1 MTRVSGLPSFRK
13 RIKRSSRLKNSRIIL
28 SLDLPPMPELKKF
41 ALMSISH
48 LQQHICAVKLNF
60 HLILPFSKSDLTEL
74 NYLAHSYG
82 LESIA
87 DIKLN
92 DIASTNQIAIQHLL
106 EMGFDSV
113 IVNPFM
119 GKDSL
124 KSAVEQ
130 THEKNC
136 GVIALVY
143 MSHPGARECYGAD
156 IIYRKKN
163 RTISMYKLFHNMAI
177 DAGVDGI
184 VVGAT
189 HIDVIKDISK
199 VKRIP
204 IYSPGV
210 GAQGGDICLTKKHG
224 ADFFIVG
231 RSIITSGNPL
241 KAVRKYQRLTSSI

>member
-1 MTRVSGLPSFRK
+1 MIRVSGLPSFRK
-13 RIKRSSRLKNSRIIL
+13 RIKKSSKLKNSRIIL

-41 ALMSISH
+41 ALMSISR
-48 LQQHICAVKLNF
+48 LQQHICAIKVNF

-156 IIYRKKN
+156 IVNGKKN
-163 RTISMYKLFHNMAI
+163 RTISMYKLFYNMAI
-177 DAGVDGI
+177 DTGVDGI

-210 GAQGGDICLTKKHG
+210 GAQGGNVGLTKKHG
-224 ADFFIVG
+224 TDFFIVG
-231 RSIITSGNPL
+231 RSILSSGNPL
-241 KAVRKYQRLTSSI
+241 NAVRKYQRLTSSL

>member
-1 MTRVSGLPSFRK
+1 MTRGSGLPSFRK
-13 RIKRSSRLKNSRIIL
+13 RITRSSKLKNSRIIL
-28 SLDLPPMPELKKF
+28 SLDPPPMPELKKF
-41 ALMSISH
+41 AINSINH

-60 HLILPFSKSDLTEL
+60 HLILPFSKSDLIEF
-74 NYLAHSYG
+74 NELAHSYG

-119 GKDSL
+119 GKDAL

-143 MSHPGARECYGAD
+143 MSHPGAKECYGAD
-156 IIYRKKN
+156 IIYHQKN
-163 RTISMYKLFHNMAI
+163 RIISMYKLFLNMAI
-177 DAGVDGI
+177 DARVDGI

-189 HIDVIKDISK
+189 HIDVMKDISN

-210 GAQGGDICLTKKHG
+210 GTQGGNIGLANKHG
-224 ADFFIVG
+224 TDFFIVG
-231 RSIITSGNPL
+231 RSILSSADPL
-241 KAVRKYQRLTSSI
+241 KAVRKYQRLTSPL

>member
-1 MTRVSGLPSFRK
+1 MIRVSGLPSFRK
-13 RIKRSSRLKNSRIIL
+13 RIKKSSKLKNSRIIL
-28 SLDLPPMPELKKF
+28 SLDLPHMPELKKF
-41 ALMSISH
+41 ALMSIIR
-48 LQQHICAVKLNF
+48 LQQHICAIKVNF

-124 KSAVEQ
+124 KSAIEQ

-156 IIYRKKN
+156 IVNGKKN
-163 RTISMYKLFHNMAI
+163 RTISMYKLFYNMAI
-177 DAGVDGI
+177 DTGVDGI

-189 HIDVIKDISK
+189 HIDVIRDISK

-210 GAQGGDICLTKKHG
+210 GVQGGDICLTKKHG

-231 RSIITSGNPL
+231 RSILTSGNPL
-241 KAVRKYQRLTSSI
+241 RAVRKYQRLTSSM